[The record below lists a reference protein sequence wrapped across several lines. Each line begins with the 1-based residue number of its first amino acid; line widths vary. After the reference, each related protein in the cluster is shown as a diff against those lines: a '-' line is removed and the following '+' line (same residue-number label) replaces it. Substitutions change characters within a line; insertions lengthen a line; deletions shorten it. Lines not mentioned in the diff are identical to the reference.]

1 MKDTTLEN
9 SWFTDF
15 KKFQESVDKP
25 AKDSTNDFYKTHTYA
40 SFEACLEAIK
50 PALHE
55 HGFVLLQ
62 SNNRDELG
70 DYTET
75 KFVHKTGHE
84 LTTKVYLVL
93 DKNNMQGVGSAI
105 TYAKRYGILTL
116 AGIEPEKKDDDDA
129 NKASLPSGT
138 ANNAAQGAPARNNS
152 GWPSRSQ
159 QQ

>member
-1 MKDTTLEN
+1 MTDKRTWFEDFIEFQKGVDAPSKDKE
-9 SWFTDF
+9 
-15 KKFQESVDKP
+15 
-25 AKDSTNDFYKTHTYA
+25 NDFYNRHTYA
-40 SFEACLEAIK
+40 SFESCLDAIK

-84 LTTKVYLVL
+84 LITKVYLVL
-93 DKNNMQGVGSAI
+93 DKKNMQGVGSAI

-116 AGIEPEKKDDDDA
+116 AGIEPETKDDDDG
-129 NKASLPSGT
+129 NKASGVGKQET
-138 ANNAAQGAPARNNS
+138 KNS
-152 GWPSRSQ
+152 TDNSKQRKVW
-159 QQ
+159 